1 MARNLDP
8 TCKLA
13 RREETDLG
21 LKSGSLDKKC
31 NLSTLPGMHG
41 KEKPRKTEYAKQLRE
56 KQKIKRIY
64 QVLERQFRRY
74 FKEASR
80 LKGSTGELLLQ
91 ILERRLDNVV
101 YRMGFAATRK
111 ESRQLVVHGH
121 IMVNG
126 NKVNI
131 PSYQISPGDVIAVRE
146 RAKNKQ
152 GLMLRV
158 KSALDIAQ
166 GRLAVSWLEVDIKK
180 LIGVFKSIPERSDL
194 PAEYNEH
201 LIVELYSK

>member
-80 LKGSTGELLLQ
+80 LKGSTGEVLLQ

-158 KSALDIAQ
+158 KAALDLAQ
-166 GRLAVSWLEVDIKK
+166 SRLTVSWLEVDIKK

>member
-80 LKGSTGELLLQ
+80 LKGSTGEVLLQ

-152 GLMLRV
+152 GLMLRI
-158 KSALDIAQ
+158 KAALDIAQ
-166 GRLAVSWLEVDIKK
+166 SRLAVSWLEVDIKK